1 MTKSYK
7 MMRFCKAVPHFLM
20 ARGIVARV
28 KFSARLCRRVTRI
41 MSDVFEFTL
50 NGKPVRVEAVSPNTT
65 LPAYE
70 LID

>member
-1 MTKSYK
+1 
-7 MMRFCKAVPHFLM
+7 
-20 ARGIVARV
+20 
-28 KFSARLCRRVTRI
+28 

-65 LPAYE
+65 LPAHE